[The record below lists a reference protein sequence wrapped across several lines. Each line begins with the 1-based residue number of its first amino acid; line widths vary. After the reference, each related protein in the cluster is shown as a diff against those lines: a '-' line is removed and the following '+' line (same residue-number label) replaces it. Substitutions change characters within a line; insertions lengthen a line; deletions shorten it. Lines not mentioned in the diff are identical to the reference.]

1 MWKLVGCSL
10 YRRPKLLRPAFDLLF
25 STVLIENKLKNFIFV
40 NFFWLVLMWTA
51 DWLRINLGLDK
62 SAV

>member
-40 NFFWLVLMWTA
+40 NFF
-51 DWLRINLGLDK
+51 
-62 SAV
+62 